1 MFIMK
6 EIKWG
11 CIQPLTGGMYIGA
24 EYAIGKPAS
33 WVISYPGLC
42 GIKYKQ
48 DGTIGSA
55 GNEYNFLQWCKKR
68 DEVPPYFVFDRKIFD
83 TNIDVDNIN
92 ILLDENWSTAKKPD
106 FKNTD
111 IIVSVPV
118 CSGLSQATIAEDDT
132 KDERNSN
139 MIFNATYALKVIKPK
154 VYIFENAPALYS
166 HNGEH
171 VREILNKLGKECGYS
186 VGYFKTDTQYHD
198 NPQKRPRTFVMFL
211 QYRGKDKGF
220 PTFNYEHKTTS
231 IKEYFGRI
239 SKNASQQDLFANFSE
254 SNQILLGFI
263 KSKFGDNYR
272 EVCRSVMSTITRN
285 NLWDEAIEYA
295 NNFDA
300 DEASRNKVAK
310 FLNHARSKL
319 EMGKNYYSITPWWA
333 ETEESKVPSCMF
345 KTIYS
350 YMHPT
355 EDRLLSV
362 REWLHLMGHPEDFE
376 LYGEVGDNIS
386 RIGQNVPVNTAKY
399 IVSEAVRF
407 VNNWDTIERNNPEVY
422 MFDNTKYKETKP
434 SKAKRL
440 F

>member
-1 MFIMK
+1 MK
-6 EIKWG
+6 DIKWG

-42 GIKYKQ
+42 DVKYKQ
-48 DGTIGSA
+48 DGSIGSA

-68 DEVPPYFVFDRKIFD
+68 NEIPPYFVFDRKIFD
-83 TNIDVDNIN
+83 TNINVDNIN
-92 ILLDENWSTAKKPD
+92 ILLNETWSTENKPS
-106 FKNTD
+106 FKDTD
-111 IIVSVPV
+111 IVVSVPV

-139 MIFNATYALKVIKPK
+139 MIFNATYALKIIKPK
-154 VYIFENAPALYS
+154 VYIFENAPALYG
-166 HNGEH
+166 NAGKH

-211 QYRGKDKGF
+211 KYRGKDRGF
-220 PTFNYEHKTTS
+220 PSFNYEHKITT

-239 SKNASQQDLFANFSE
+239 SKTASQQNLFAEFSK
-254 SNQILLGFI
+254 SNEILLNFI
-263 KSKFGDNYR
+263 KSKYGNNYR
-272 EVCRSVMSTITRN
+272 ETCRSVMSTITRN
-285 NLWDEAIEYA
+285 NLWDEAIEFAKNY
-295 NNFDA
+295 DA
-300 DEASRNKVAK
+300 EESIREKVSA

-333 ETEESKVPSCMF
+333 ENEESTTPSCMF

-350 YMHPT
+350 YLHPE

-376 LYGEVGDNIS
+376 LYGEVSSNIS
-386 RIGQNVPVNTAKY
+386 KIGQNVPVNTAKY

-407 VNNWDTIERNNPEVY
+407 VNNWETIDRNNSEVY
-422 MFDNTKYKETKP
+422 MFDNTKYNNVSVKN